1 MKGLTHS
8 LSDRNVMLA
17 LNAVPLNA
25 RLSSLYVRP
34 PTSKYS
40 HELSIKYEIKLPKLG
55 NTYQIADFRE
65 IVV

>member
-1 MKGLTHS
+1 
-8 LSDRNVMLA
+8 MLA

-25 RLSSLYVRP
+25 RLSSLFVRP